1 MIGLGQAAG
10 CCVLSA
16 SIKCGKVLDRLGHIN
31 FPRRTLLRTWG
42 TQIKSWIFQLDCV
55 ECS

>member
-10 CCVLSA
+10 CVLSA
-16 SIKCGKVLDRLGHIN
+16 SIKCRKVLDRLGHIN

-42 TQIKSWIFQLDCV
+42 TQVKYWISKLDCV